1 MNKLL
6 SILLLFYLLIPKNIY
21 SNEIY
26 KSAMDIIMTS
36 NELQNFI
43 LNNQLQSVCSELIY
57 FEKFT
62 SPPHYYEM
70 IYSIFFDSLYPNY
83 PESEKLK
90 IFINKVIDVQF
101 NEEDTI
107 SNIIEINSIGKFD
120 YRCGLIGFFS
130 NQIDNKIFCEIYC
143 LPARVFN
150 QYINDN
156 DKIKITRYLH
166 IVFIFEIE
174 NNSIIKKWSF

>member
-1 MNKLL
+1 MKFFFFN
-6 SILLLFYLLIPKNIY
+6 LLFFTFFNNFSFSQNIY
-21 SNEIY
+21 SELANEI
-26 KSAMDIIMTS
+26 KNSE
-36 NELQNFI
+36 ELYDFL

-62 SPPHYYEM
+62 SPPHNYEM
-70 IYSIFFDSLYPNY
+70 FYSIFFDSLYSNY
-83 PESEKLK
+83 PESEKQK

-101 NEEDTI
+101 NEKDTI
-107 SNIIEINSIGKFD
+107 LNIIEINSIGKFD

-156 DKIKITRYLH
+156 DKIKITPYLH